1 MAALV
6 GRGVRDMLKR
16 ADFMIVPRRQ
26 RHKKK
31 WAATEPKFPATRLA
45 LQNFDMTYSVQF
57 GDLWPSIRVSLL
69 SEQKYGALVNN
80 FAAWDRVSAELEQL
94 SARDFVNEAIFHG
107 EPEPENGQ
115 TAAPPPASWACSPNL
130 RCFTFARGDVSRFP
144 PARLGSLGVM
154 DYYLMDA
161 ASLLPVLA
169 LGLQPGDTVLDL
181 CAAPGGKT
189 LALLQTGCCRNL
201 AANDLSTSRAG
212 RLQKV
217 LHSYVP
223 QDVRDRNRVR
233 VTSWDGRKWG
243 ELEGDIYD
251 RVFSLVA
258 EIQAVWILAES
269 WLYHL
274 SAREVWVLVDVPC
287 TADRHSLHEEENN
300 IFKRSRKKE
309 RQMLPMLQV
318 QLLAAGLL
326 ATKPGGH
333 VVYSTCSLSHLQN
346 EYVVQGTIELLANQY
361 DIKVHVE
368 DLTHFR
374 KLFMDTFSFFPSC
387 QVGELVIPNLMA
399 NFGPMYFCKM
409 CRMT

>member
-6 GRGVRDMLKR
+6 VRGVRDMLKR
-16 ADFMIVPRRQ
+16 ADFATVPRRH

-31 WAATEPKFPATRLA
+31 WATTEPKFPATRLA

-80 FAAWDRVSAELEQL
+80 FAAQDHVSAELEQL
-94 SARDFVNEAIFHG
+94 SARDFVKEAISHG

-115 TAAPPPASWACSPNL
+115 TAAPSPASWACSPNL
-130 RCFTFARGDVSRFP
+130 QCFTFARGDVSCFP

-189 LALLQTGCCRNL
+189 LALLQTSCCR
-201 AANDLSTSRAG
+201 

-223 QDVRDRNRVR
+223 QDIRDKNRVR

-243 ELEGDIYD
+243 ELEGDTYD
-251 RVFSLVA
+251 R
-258 EIQAVWILAES
+258 
-269 WLYHL
+269 
-274 SAREVWVLVDVPC
+274 VLVDVPC
-287 TADRHSLHEEENN
+287 TTDRHSLHEEENN
-300 IFKRSRKKE
+300 IFQRSRKKE

-346 EYVVQGTIELLANQY
+346 EYVVQGAIELLASQY
-361 DIKVHVE
+361 SMEVQVE
-368 DLTHFR
+368 GLTHFR

>member
-1 MAALV
+1 MAAPVL
-6 GRGVRDMLKR
+6 RGVRESLR
-16 ADFMIVPRRQ
+16 RVGLTTAPRRH

-31 WAATEPKFPATRLA
+31 WATTEPKFPATRLA
-45 LQNFDMTYSVQF
+45 LQSFDMTYSIQF

-80 FAAWDRVSAELEQL
+80 FASWHHVIAELEQL
-94 SARDFVNEAIFHG
+94 SAKDFVNEAFCHWKL
-107 EPEPENGQ
+107 ESNNRQ
-115 TAAPPPASWACSPNL
+115 LAALAPASWTYSPNL
-130 RCFTFARGDVSRFP
+130 RCFTFAKGDVSRFP
-144 PARLGSLGVM
+144 RARLGSLGIL

-161 ASLLPVLA
+161 SSLLPVLA

-189 LALLQTGCCRNL
+189 LALLQTGCSNL
-201 AANDLSTSRAG
+201 AANDVSTSRTG

-223 QDVRDRNRVR
+223 QDIRDKNRVR

-243 ELEGDIYD
+243 ELEGDTYD
-251 RVFSLVA
+251 R
-258 EIQAVWILAES
+258 
-269 WLYHL
+269 
-274 SAREVWVLVDVPC
+274 VLVDVPC
-287 TADRHSLHEEENN
+287 TTDRHSLHEEENN

-309 RQMLPMLQV
+309 RQMLPLLQV

-333 VVYSTCSLSHLQN
+333 VVYSTCSLSQLQN
-346 EYVVQGTIELLANQY
+346 EYVVQGAIELLANQY
-361 DIKVHVE
+361 SIEVQIE
-368 DLTHFR
+368 DLTGFR
-374 KLFMDTFSFFPSC
+374 NLFMDTFFFFPSC

-399 NFGPMYFCKM
+399 NFGPMYFCKLH
-409 CRMT
+409 RLT

>member
-1 MAALV
+1 LPPFRPQWGTPPLRNLSVCFCGSGRNYKAAHADMAALV
-6 GRGVRDMLKR
+6 VRGVRDMLKR
-16 ADFMIVPRRQ
+16 ADFATVQRRQ

-31 WAATEPKFPATRLA
+31 WASTEPKFPATRLA

-80 FAAWDRVSAELEQL
+80 FASGDHVSAELEQL
-94 SARDFVNEAIFHG
+94 KARDFVNEAIFHR
-107 EPEPENGQ
+107 EPEPENSQ
-115 TAAPPPASWACSPNL
+115 TAAPSPASWACSPNL
-130 RCFTFARGDVSRFP
+130 RCFTFTRGDVSRFP
-144 PARLGSLGVM
+144 PARLGSLGLM

-189 LALLQTGCCRNL
+189 LALLQTGCC
-201 AANDLSTSRAG
+201 
-212 RLQKV
+212 
-217 LHSYVP
+217 H
-223 QDVRDRNRVR
+223 VRDKNRVR

-243 ELEGDIYD
+243 ELEGDTYD
-251 RVFSLVA
+251 R
-258 EIQAVWILAES
+258 
-269 WLYHL
+269 
-274 SAREVWVLVDVPC
+274 VLVDVPC
-287 TADRHSLHEEENN
+287 TTDRHSLHEEENN
-300 IFKRSRKKE
+300 IFQRSRKKE
-309 RQMLPMLQV
+309 RRMLPMLQV

-346 EYVVQGTIELLANQY
+346 EYVVQGAIELLDNQY
-361 DIKVHVE
+361 SIKVQVE

-374 KLFMDTFSFFPSC
+374 KLFMNTFSFFPSC

>member
-6 GRGVRDMLKR
+6 RRGARGLLR
-16 ADFMIVPRRQ
+16 CADAAATPRRW

-31 WAATEPKFPATRLA
+31 WAATEPKFPATQLA
-45 LQNFDMTYSVQF
+45 LQSFDVTYSVQF

-69 SEQKYGALVNN
+69 SEQKYGALLNN
-80 FAAWDRVSAELEQL
+80 FAAWDHVSAELERL
-94 SARDFVNEAIFHG
+94 NARDFVSEAVARG
-107 EPEPENGQ
+107 APEPEAGH
-115 TAAPPPASWACSPNL
+115 TEAPSSTSRGCSPNL

-144 PARLGSLGVM
+144 HARLGSLGVM

-169 LGLQPGDTVLDL
+169 LDLQPGDTVLDL

-201 AANDLSTSRAG
+201 AANDLSTSRTS

-217 LHSYVP
+217 LHNYVP
-223 QDVRDRNRVR
+223 QGFRDRNRVR

-243 ELEGDIYD
+243 ELEGDTYD
-251 RVFSLVA
+251 R
-258 EIQAVWILAES
+258 
-269 WLYHL
+269 
-274 SAREVWVLVDVPC
+274 VLVDVPC
-287 TADRHSLHEEENN
+287 TTDRHSLFEEENN
-300 IFKRSRKKE
+300 IFQRSRKKE
-309 RQMLPMLQV
+309 RQMLPLLQV

-346 EYVVQGTIELLANQY
+346 EYVVQGAVELLANQY
-361 DIKVHVE
+361 SIEVQVA
-368 DLTHFR
+368 DLSPFR
-374 KLFMDTFSFFPSC
+374 KLFTDTFSFFPSC
-387 QVGELVIPNLMA
+387 RVGELVIPNLTA

-409 CRMT
+409 RRLQ

>member
-1 MAALV
+1 MYRFEFRRFHSNAV
-6 GRGVRDMLKR
+6 SVFQKQKR
-16 ADFMIVPRRQ
+16 N
-26 RHKKK
+26 
-31 WAATEPKFPATRLA
+31 ELA

-80 FAAWDRVSAELEQL
+80 FAAWDHVSGELEQL
-94 SARDFVNEAIFHG
+94 RARDFVKEAISHG
-107 EPEPENGQ
+107 ELEPEGGQ
-115 TAAPPPASWACSPNL
+115 TPTPTPASGAYSPNL

-201 AANDLSTSRAG
+201 AANDVSTSRTG
-212 RLQKV
+212 RLQRV

-223 QDVRDRNRVR
+223 QDIRDRNRVR

-243 ELEGDIYD
+243 ELEGDTYD
-251 RVFSLVA
+251 R
-258 EIQAVWILAES
+258 
-269 WLYHL
+269 
-274 SAREVWVLVDVPC
+274 VLVDVPC
-287 TADRHSLHEEENN
+287 TTDRHSLHEEENN
-300 IFKRSRKKE
+300 IFQRSRKKE

-346 EYVVQGTIELLANQY
+346 EYVVQGTIEFLANQY
-361 DIKVHVE
+361 SIKVQVE

-387 QVGELVIPNLMA
+387 QVGELVIPNLLA

-409 CRMT
+409 CRLT

>member
-1 MAALV
+1 
-6 GRGVRDMLKR
+6 
-16 ADFMIVPRRQ
+16 
-26 RHKKK
+26 
-31 WAATEPKFPATRLA
+31 
-45 LQNFDMTYSVQF
+45 MTYSVQF
-57 GDLWPSIRVSLL
+57 GELWPSIRVSLL

-80 FAAWDRVSAELEQL
+80 FATWDHVSTELEQL
-94 SARDFVNEAIFHG
+94 NARDFVNEAMSRG
-107 EPEPENGQ
+107 ERKPEGDQ
-115 TAAPPPASWACSPNL
+115 TAASPPDSWAYSPNL

-154 DYYLMDA
+154 GYYLMDA

-169 LGLQPGDTVLDL
+169 LGLQPGDIVLDL

-189 LALLQTGCCRNL
+189 LALLQTGCCRHL
-201 AANDLSTSRAG
+201 AANDQSTSRTA
-212 RLQKV
+212 RLQNV

-223 QDVRDRNRVR
+223 QEIRNNNQVR

-243 ELEGDIYD
+243 ELEGDTYD
-251 RVFSLVA
+251 R
-258 EIQAVWILAES
+258 
-269 WLYHL
+269 
-274 SAREVWVLVDVPC
+274 VLVDVPC
-287 TADRHSLHEEENN
+287 TTDRHSLHEEENN
-300 IFKRSRKKE
+300 IFKKSRKKE

-346 EYVVQGTIELLANQY
+346 EYVVQGAIELLANQY
-361 DIKVHVE
+361 SIKVQVD

-374 KLFMDTFSFFPSC
+374 KLFMDTFFFFPSC

-399 NFGPMYFCKM
+399 NFGPMYFCKL
-409 CRMT
+409 CRLT

>member
-6 GRGVRDMLKR
+6 WRGVRDWLRRM
-16 ADFMIVPRRQ
+16 DFAAVPRRH

-94 SARDFVNEAIFHG
+94 NARDFVKEAMACG
-107 EPEPENGQ
+107 EPEPEGGQ
-115 TAAPPPASWACSPNL
+115 IAAPSSASWAYSPNL
-130 RCFTFARGDVSRFP
+130 RCFTFARGDISRFP
-144 PARLGSLGVM
+144 RARLGSLGVM

-169 LGLQPGDTVLDL
+169 LGLQPGDIVLDL

-201 AANDLSTSRAG
+201 AANDLSTSRTS
-212 RLQKV
+212 RLRTILKN
-217 LHSYVP
+217 YVP
-223 QDVRDRNRVR
+223 QDFRDKNRVR

-243 ELEGDIYD
+243 ELEGDTYD
-251 RVFSLVA
+251 R
-258 EIQAVWILAES
+258 
-269 WLYHL
+269 
-274 SAREVWVLVDVPC
+274 VLVDVPC
-287 TADRHSLHEEENN
+287 TTDRHSLFEEENN
-300 IFKRSRKKE
+300 IFQRSRKNE

-346 EYVVQGTIELLANQY
+346 EYVVQGAIELLANQY
-361 DIKVHVE
+361 SIEVQVA
-368 DLTHFR
+368 DLTPLR
-374 KLFMDTFSFFPSC
+374 KVFSDTFFFFPSC
-387 QVGELVIPNLMA
+387 QVGELVIPNLLA

-409 CRMT
+409 CRLT

>member
-1 MAALV
+1 
-6 GRGVRDMLKR
+6 
-16 ADFMIVPRRQ
+16 
-26 RHKKK
+26 
-31 WAATEPKFPATRLA
+31 
-45 LQNFDMTYSVQF
+45 MTYGVQF

-80 FAAWDRVSAELEQL
+80 FAACDHVSDELEQL
-94 SARDFVNEAIFHG
+94 HARDFVNKAHSHG
-107 EPEPENGQ
+107 ELEPESGQ
-115 TAAPPPASWACSPNL
+115 TTAPSPASWACSPNL
-130 RCFTFARGDVSRFP
+130 RCFTFTRGDVSRFP

-201 AANDLSTSRAG
+201 AANDLSTSRTG
-212 RLQKV
+212 RLHKV

-223 QDVRDRNRVR
+223 QDVRDKSRVR

-243 ELEGDIYD
+243 ELEGDTYD
-251 RVFSLVA
+251 R
-258 EIQAVWILAES
+258 
-269 WLYHL
+269 
-274 SAREVWVLVDVPC
+274 VLVDVPC
-287 TADRHSLHEEENN
+287 TTDRHSLHEEENN
-300 IFKRSRKKE
+300 IFQRSRKKE

-326 ATKPGGH
+326 ATKPGGY

-346 EYVVQGTIELLANQY
+346 EYVVQGAIELLANQY
-361 DIKVHVE
+361 NIEVRVE

-409 CRMT
+409 CRLT

>member
-1 MAALV
+1 
-6 GRGVRDMLKR
+6 
-16 ADFMIVPRRQ
+16 
-26 RHKKK
+26 
-31 WAATEPKFPATRLA
+31 ATEPKFPASQLA

-80 FAAWDRVSAELEQL
+80 FAAWDHVSAKLEQL
-94 SARDFVNEAIFHG
+94 SARDFVNDAISRWKL
-107 EPEPENGQ
+107 EPESGLSAN
-115 TAAPPPASWACSPNL
+115 SSSACSPNL
-130 RCFTFARGDVSRFP
+130 RCFTFARGDVSCFP
-144 PARLGSLGVM
+144 SARLGSLGVM

-169 LGLQPGDTVLDL
+169 LDLQPGDVVLDL

-189 LALLQTGCCRNL
+189 LALLQTGCCRHL
-201 AANDLSTSRAG
+201 AANDLSTSRMD

-223 QDVRDRNRVR
+223 RDIREGNRIR

-243 ELEGDIYD
+243 ELEGDTYD
-251 RVFSLVA
+251 R
-258 EIQAVWILAES
+258 
-269 WLYHL
+269 
-274 SAREVWVLVDVPC
+274 VLVDVPC
-287 TADRHSLHEEENN
+287 TTDRHSLHEEENN
-300 IFKRSRKKE
+300 IFQRSRKKE
-309 RQMLPMLQV
+309 RQMLPVLQV

-326 ATKPGGH
+326 ATKPGGY

-361 DIKVHVE
+361 SIEVQVE
-368 DLTHFR
+368 DLSHFR
-374 KLFMDTFSFFPSC
+374 KLFMDTFCFFPSC
-387 QVGELVIPNLMA
+387 QVGELVMPNLMA

-409 CRMT
+409 RRLT

>member
-1 MAALV
+1 MAAPILS
-6 GRGVRDMLKR
+6 GVRKLLKHVHF
-16 ADFMIVPRRQ
+16 ATIPRRH

-31 WAATEPKFPATRLA
+31 WAATEPKFPAVRLA

-80 FAAWDRVSAELEQL
+80 FAAWDHVSAKLEEL
-94 SARDFVNEAIFHG
+94 SARDFVNEAISHWEL
-107 EPEPENGQ
+107 EPESGQ
-115 TAAPPPASWACSPNL
+115 SGAPSPASWACSPNL

-169 LGLQPGDTVLDL
+169 LGLQPGDIVLDL

-201 AANDLSTSRAG
+201 AANDLSTSRIG

-223 QDVRDRNRVR
+223 EEIRDGNQVR

-243 ELEGDIYD
+243 ELEGDTYD
-251 RVFSLVA
+251 R
-258 EIQAVWILAES
+258 
-269 WLYHL
+269 
-274 SAREVWVLVDVPC
+274 VLVDVPC
-287 TADRHSLHEEENN
+287 TTDRHSLHEEENN
-300 IFKRSRKKE
+300 IFQRSRKKE

-361 DIKVHVE
+361 SIEVQVE

-374 KLFMDTFSFFPSC
+374 RLFMDTFCFFPSC

-409 CRMT
+409 RRLT

>member
-1 MAALV
+1 
-6 GRGVRDMLKR
+6 
-16 ADFMIVPRRQ
+16 
-26 RHKKK
+26 
-31 WAATEPKFPATRLA
+31 
-45 LQNFDMTYSVQF
+45 MTYSLQF

-69 SEQKYGALVNN
+69 SERKYGALVNN
-80 FAAWDRVSAELEQL
+80 FVSWDLVIAELEQL
-94 SARDFVNEAIFHG
+94 SARDFVNEAISHS
-107 EPEPENGQ
+107 ELEPENSQ
-115 TAAPPPASWACSPNL
+115 TAASAPSSWACSPNL

-144 PARLGSLGVM
+144 PARLSSLGVLN
-154 DYYLMDA
+154 YYLMDA

-201 AANDLSTSRAG
+201 AANDLCISRTS

-217 LHSYVP
+217 LNSYVP
-223 QDVRDRNRVR
+223 QDIRDGNRVR

-243 ELEGDIYD
+243 ELEGDTYD
-251 RVFSLVA
+251 R
-258 EIQAVWILAES
+258 
-269 WLYHL
+269 
-274 SAREVWVLVDVPC
+274 VLVDVPC
-287 TADRHSLHEEENN
+287 TTDRHSLYEEENN
-300 IFKRSRKKE
+300 IFQRSRKKE

-361 DIKVHVE
+361 SIEVQVE
-368 DLTHFR
+368 DLNHFR
-374 KLFMDTFSFFPSC
+374 KLFTDTFSFFPYC
-387 QVGELVIPNLMA
+387 QVGELVIPNLLA
-399 NFGPMYFCKM
+399 NFGPIYFCKM
-409 CRMT
+409 CRLT